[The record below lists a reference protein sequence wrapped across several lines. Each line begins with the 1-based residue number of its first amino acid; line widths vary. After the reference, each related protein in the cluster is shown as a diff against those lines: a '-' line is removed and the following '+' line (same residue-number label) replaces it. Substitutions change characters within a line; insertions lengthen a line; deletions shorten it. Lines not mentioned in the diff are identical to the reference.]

1 MKSFLKILFLSL
13 TLHTLNSLYSY
24 SQLVSD
30 FKVNDD
36 TTSKTQYSAKIGV
49 DGLGYFTIV
58 WQDQRTNKPNVYC
71 QRFDSKANF
80 LGTNFRVNTNPDSAG
95 RPSIAVTVSGVI
107 GVSWLEINSSIPNSS
122 KMKCRLFRSDA
133 TPITGEILLN
143 DSSGNFDGM
152 PSIGVNG
159 NNEFIIVWEQNG
171 IRFQKIDSIGNKIGV
186 ITKVN
191 DYTGFSGTGHPAL
204 SIRQDDSFIITW
216 EDTRP
221 PGGPDANDIYFQMFD
236 STGNKTGVN
245 QKVNDD
251 ISTFNLQLSP
261 KVSSDSS
268 GNFVIAWSDDRLDN
282 SHSEI
287 FAQRYSETGVKA
299 GNNFRVTQSTTSYG
313 KGICNVY
320 QKPNGEFLVGWSEFR
335 PFIPKPYFQKY
346 TDSGVPVG
354 NNYLVTNEIPSS
366 EKFYSDFLI
375 FRDKIISLW
384 SDTRN
389 DPFDVYCNI
398 RSFANPDTTVNIK
411 LISHAI
417 PENFILYQNYPNPFN
432 SSTSIRFN
440 VKHYDY
446 YKLEIFNYLGQSV
459 TVLFNQN
466 FNPGTFQITF
476 ESFNLSSGLYYY
488 VLSSPNERLVKSL
501 VLLK

>member
-1 MKSFLKILFLSL
+1 MKSFLKILFFLI
-13 TLHTLNSLYSY
+13 TLLIFNTIPVY
-24 SQLVSD
+24 SQIVPD

-36 TTSKTQYSAKIGV
+36 STNYSQYRAKIGIDDKGNFVVVWYDQREGNNLRIRGQVFDSNANRVGNSFQVNNDIYTTIPSISVRGDGSFAVTWNVISLKFRLFNQFGTPLTDEIILEDTVTGFINALSCDTLGNFIVVFNQDSSSINNLYYQKLSQFGKKLGSKVRVSDVTTTSTYQGMAFTIRNDGNFVITWNDKRPPAGV
-49 DGLGYFTIV
+49 DG
-58 WQDQRTNKPNVYC
+58 D
-71 QRFDSKANF
+71 
-80 LGTNFRVNTNPDSAG
+80 
-95 RPSIAVTVSGVI
+95 
-107 GVSWLEINSSIPNSS
+107 
-122 KMKCRLFRSDA
+122 
-133 TPITGEILLN
+133 
-143 DSSGNFDGM
+143 
-152 PSIGVNG
+152 
-159 NNEFIIVWEQNG
+159 
-171 IRFQKIDSIGNKIGV
+171 
-186 ITKVN
+186 
-191 DYTGFSGTGHPAL
+191 
-204 SIRQDDSFIITW
+204 
-216 EDTRP
+216 
-221 PGGPDANDIYFQMFD
+221 DIYFQMFD
-236 STGNKTGVN
+236 RFGNKIGIN

-287 FAQRYSETGVKA
+287 FAQRYSETGIKE

-346 TDSGVPVG
+346 TDSGVPIG

-398 RSFANPDTTVNIK
+398 RSFTNPDTTVNI
-411 LISHAI
+411 IQTSQSI
-417 PENFILYQNYPNPFN
+417 PEKFTLHQNFPNPFN
-432 SSTSIRFN
+432 ALTVIKFDIKRN
-440 VKHYDY
+440 D
-446 YKLEIFNYLGQSV
+446 NYLLE
-459 TVLFNQN
+459 LFNNLGQKVKVLVN
-466 FNPGTFQITF
+466 NSFNPGKYEINFN
-476 ESFNLSSGLYYY
+476 SFDLSSGIYYY
-488 VLSSPNERLVKSL
+488 ILSSPYERLVKSL